1 MLYIL
6 ITVFNNVQHEVFV
19 KGISAAE
26 NAPKEKHVR
35 SKLGTWVCVMLCVRV
50 MCDAVRVMLC
60 V

>member
-26 NAPKEKHVR
+26 NSPKEKHVR
-35 SKLGTWVCVMLCVRV
+35 SKLGTCVGVCVCGCVMV
-50 MCDAVRVMLC
+50 C